1 MLIVALVLAVI
12 GLAALVLAVVTSNE
26 MIAWVCIAA
35 SLVGVI
41 LLIVDAIRDRS
52 NRNAGESDSGT
63 TVSGTTDSG
72 EDSGEDEIDY
82 EDYPD
87 EAPVVEEY
95 DETPGETPGEDT
107 VEVDVATGDDGR
119 TGENPVDGDPP
130 RN

>member
-35 SLVGVI
+35 SLIGVI
-41 LLIVDAIRDRS
+41 LLIADAIRERS

-63 TVSGTTDSG
+63 TVSGTTDS
-72 EDSGEDEIDY
+72 EEDEIDY

-87 EAPVVEEY
+87 EAPVADEY
-95 DETPGETPGEDT
+95 DETPGDDT
-107 VEVDVATGDDGR
+107 VDVDVAAAEDRRVGD
-119 TGENPVDGDPP
+119 ESADGDPP
-130 RN
+130 RT

>member
-63 TVSGTTDSG
+63 TDSG

-95 DETPGETPGEDT
+95 DETPGDET

>member
-12 GLAALVLAVVTSNE
+12 GLGALVLAVVTSNE

-63 TVSGTTDSG
+63 TDSG

-107 VEVDVATGDDGR
+107 VDVDVATGDDGR